1 MFRNYRFKNYNFRLV
16 AFVVALTIYGIIII
30 GSANEDYQN
39 KQIIGMVLGVI
50 VMVGVSM
57 IDYSTILSF
66 SWLLYAMAVI
76 ALALIKSPLGYS
88 SHEATRWIR
97 IGGIQFQP
105 SEMAKVFLILFFAA
119 YLLKYADTLNTRKRL
134 LITVILALIPLMLI
148 VIEPD
153 LSTTVVTFLV
163 IFTMLFYAG
172 LSAKLTGALVGI
184 GAIGIAGVIFLTLHS
199 SGVLQGYQNERIAA
213 WLQPDKYPSSSMQQQ
228 NSIMAV
234 GSGMLFGKGLS
245 NTGADSVKNGN
256 YIPEPHTDFIFAVT
270 GEEVGFLGT
279 VLMIVLIFGIVF
291 ECLRTA
297 KKAKDLAGQLICVGM
312 ASLVAFQAFVNIS
325 VVTGLMPNTG
335 LTLPFVSYGLT
346 SLVTLYFG
354 IGFVLNVSIQ
364 SKKFYGD
371 ERNLTFDLKK

>member
-50 VMVGVSM
+50 VMVVVSM

-97 IGGIQFQP
+97 IGGLQFQP

-119 YLLKYADTLNTRKRL
+119 YLLKYADTLNTRMRL

-163 IFTMLFYAG
+163 IYTMLFYAG

-184 GAIGIAGVIFLTLHS
+184 GAIGTAGVIFLTLHS

-371 ERNLTFDLKK
+371 ERNLTFELKK

>member
-97 IGGIQFQP
+97 IGGMQFQP

-119 YLLKYADTLNTRKRL
+119 YLLKYADTLNTRMRL

-163 IFTMLFYAG
+163 IYTMLFYAG

-184 GAIGIAGVIFLTLHS
+184 GAIGTAGVIFLTLHS

-371 ERNLTFDLKK
+371 ERNLTFDLKE

>member
-50 VMVGVSM
+50 VMVAVSM

-279 VLMIVLIFGIVF
+279 VLMLVLIFGIVF

-371 ERNLTFDLKK
+371 ERNLTFDLKE

>member
-50 VMVGVSM
+50 VMVVVSM

-184 GAIGIAGVIFLTLHS
+184 GAIGTAGVIFLTLHS

-371 ERNLTFDLKK
+371 ERNLTFDLKE

>member
-97 IGGIQFQP
+97 IGGLQFQP

-119 YLLKYADTLNTRKRL
+119 YLLKYADTLNTKKRL
-134 LITVILALIPLMLI
+134 FITVLLAAIPLMLI

-153 LSTTVVTFLV
+153 LSTTVVTFMV

-184 GAIGIAGVIFLTLHS
+184 GAVGVVGVIFMTLHS

-279 VLMIVLIFGIVF
+279 VLMLVLIFGIVF

-371 ERNLTFDLKK
+371 ERNLTFELKK

>member
-279 VLMIVLIFGIVF
+279 VLMLVLIFGIVF

-371 ERNLTFDLKK
+371 ERNLTFDLKE

>member
-279 VLMIVLIFGIVF
+279 VLMLVLIFGIVF

>member
-50 VMVGVSM
+50 VMVVVSM

-76 ALALIKSPLGYS
+76 ALALIKSPLGYT

-184 GAIGIAGVIFLTLHS
+184 GAIGTAGVIFLTLHS

-371 ERNLTFDLKK
+371 ERNLTFDLKE

>member
-97 IGGIQFQP
+97 IGGMQFQP

-119 YLLKYADTLNTRKRL
+119 YLLKYADTLNTKKRL
-134 LITVILALIPLMLI
+134 FITVLLAAIPLMLI

-153 LSTTVVTFLV
+153 LSTTVVTFMV

-184 GAIGIAGVIFLTLHS
+184 GAVGVVGVIFMTLHS

>member
-50 VMVGVSM
+50 VMVVVSM

-119 YLLKYADTLNTRKRL
+119 YLLKYADTLNTRMRL

-163 IFTMLFYAG
+163 IYTMLFYAG

-184 GAIGIAGVIFLTLHS
+184 GAVGVVGVIFMTLHS

-371 ERNLTFDLKK
+371 ERNLTFDLKE

>member
-50 VMVGVSM
+50 VMVVVSM

-97 IGGIQFQP
+97 IGGLQFQP

-119 YLLKYADTLNTRKRL
+119 YLLKYADTLNTRMRL

-163 IFTMLFYAG
+163 IYTMLFYAG

-184 GAIGIAGVIFLTLHS
+184 GAIGTAGVIFLTLHS

-371 ERNLTFDLKK
+371 ERNLTFDLKE

>member
-50 VMVGVSM
+50 VMVAVSM

-97 IGGIQFQP
+97 IGGMQFQP

-279 VLMIVLIFGIVF
+279 VLMLVLIFGIVF

-371 ERNLTFDLKK
+371 ERNLTFDLKE

>member
-50 VMVGVSM
+50 VMVVVSM

-184 GAIGIAGVIFLTLHS
+184 GAIGTAGVIFLTLHS

-279 VLMIVLIFGIVF
+279 VLMIEIG
-291 ECLRTA
+291 R
-297 KKAKDLAGQLICVGM
+297 
-312 ASLVAFQAFVNIS
+312 ASCR
-325 VVTGLMPNTG
+325 
-335 LTLPFVSYGLT
+335 
-346 SLVTLYFG
+346 
-354 IGFVLNVSIQ
+354 
-364 SKKFYGD
+364 
-371 ERNLTFDLKK
+371 ERV

>member
-50 VMVGVSM
+50 VMVVVSM

-97 IGGIQFQP
+97 IGGLQFQP

-119 YLLKYADTLNTRKRL
+119 YLLKYADTLNTRMRL

-172 LSAKLTGALVGI
+172 LSAKLTGTLVGI
-184 GAIGIAGVIFLTLHS
+184 GAIGTAGVIFLTLHS

-279 VLMIVLIFGIVF
+279 VLMLVLIFGIVF

>member
-50 VMVGVSM
+50 VMVAVSM

-97 IGGIQFQP
+97 IGGVQFQP

-279 VLMIVLIFGIVF
+279 VLMLVLIFGIVF

>member
-50 VMVGVSM
+50 VMVAVSM

-279 VLMIVLIFGIVF
+279 VLMMVLIFGIVF

>member
-50 VMVGVSM
+50 VMVVVSM

-88 SHEATRWIR
+88 SHEATRWIK
-97 IGGIQFQP
+97 IGGLQFQP

-184 GAIGIAGVIFLTLHS
+184 GAIGTAGVIFLTLHS

-371 ERNLTFDLKK
+371 ERNLTFDLKE

>member
-134 LITVILALIPLMLI
+134 LITVILALILLMLI

-153 LSTTVVTFLV
+153 LSTTVVTFVV

-279 VLMIVLIFGIVF
+279 VLMLVLIFGIVF

>member
-97 IGGIQFQP
+97 IGGMQFQP

-119 YLLKYADTLNTRKRL
+119 YLLKYADTLNTKKRL
-134 LITVILALIPLMLI
+134 FITVLLAAIPLMLI

-153 LSTTVVTFLV
+153 LSTTVVTFMV

-184 GAIGIAGVIFLTLHS
+184 GAVGVVGVIFMTLHS

-371 ERNLTFDLKK
+371 ERNLTFDLKE

>member
-97 IGGIQFQP
+97 IGGMQFQP

-119 YLLKYADTLNTRKRL
+119 YLLKYADTLNTKKRL
-134 LITVILALIPLMLI
+134 FITVLLAAIPLMLI

-153 LSTTVVTFLV
+153 LSTTVVTFMV

-184 GAIGIAGVIFLTLHS
+184 GAVGVVGVIFMTLHS

-279 VLMIVLIFGIVF
+279 VLMLVLIFGIVF

-371 ERNLTFDLKK
+371 ERNLTFDLKE

>member
-66 SWLLYAMAVI
+66 SWFLYAMAVI

-97 IGGIQFQP
+97 IGGMQFQP

-153 LSTTVVTFLV
+153 LSTTVVTFMV

-184 GAIGIAGVIFLTLHS
+184 GAVGVVGVIFMTLHS

-371 ERNLTFDLKK
+371 ERNLTFDLKE

>member
-371 ERNLTFDLKK
+371 ERNLTFDLKE

>member
-279 VLMIVLIFGIVF
+279 VLMMVLIFGIVF

>member
-50 VMVGVSM
+50 VMVVVSM

-88 SHEATRWIR
+88 SHEATRWIK
-97 IGGIQFQP
+97 IGGLQFQP

-119 YLLKYADTLNTRKRL
+119 YLLKYADTLNTRMRL

-184 GAIGIAGVIFLTLHS
+184 GAIGTAGVIFLTLHS
-199 SGVLQGYQNERIAA
+199 GGVLQGYQNERIAA

-371 ERNLTFDLKK
+371 ERNLTFDLKE

>member
-50 VMVGVSM
+50 VMVVVSM

-97 IGGIQFQP
+97 IGGMQFQP

-119 YLLKYADTLNTRKRL
+119 YLLKYADTLNTKKRL
-134 LITVILALIPLMLI
+134 FITVLLAAIPLMLI

-153 LSTTVVTFLV
+153 LSTTVVTFMV

-184 GAIGIAGVIFLTLHS
+184 GAVGVVGVIFMTLHS

-371 ERNLTFDLKK
+371 ERNLTFDLKE